1 MEAGEAAEA
10 QHHLLG
16 RVELSLAGDVA
27 ASRAQNV
34 LEHEVEIPAHEAGAV
49 EPGVQLHEGGEA
61 STVQHSTV

>member
-34 LEHEVEIPAHEAGAV
+34 LEHKVEISAHEAGAV
-49 EPGVQLHEGGEA
+49 EPGVQLH
-61 STVQHSTV
+61 